1 MTPCQCR
8 TQPCFPFHNIPMTS
22 LMNNLKNSPCL
33 TEKYIAAL
41 TSHGHSLFDFVC
53 RCHVCNQH
61 FQGIQCKE
69 LTLPPSDLAH
79 SAARVCVLAA
89 SGDGQP
95 TACVAVSPEGVV
107 RYWPNIAYEAS
118 TSEISAELKGEECA
132 CVVHFQVSCT
142 LYFVNFQVGCTLSIS
157 RWVVLCPLPG
167 VFFHFQV
174 CCTLSTATWVVLCP
188 LPRGSRWVVL
198 VLCPL
203 PGGLYFVHFQV
214 GCTLYLVH
222 FRVGG
227 TEGEVC
233 TSNGVHCLVGCHCVY
248 FAQTLTCGCVYL
260 VQTLTCGCVYLE
272 HSHVAVFIWYRH

>member
-8 TQPCFPFHNIPMTS
+8 TQPCFPFHNTPMTS

-33 TEKYIAAL
+33 TEKYIVTL

-53 RCHVCNQH
+53 RCHVCNQQ

-132 CVVHFQVSCT
+132 CVVHFQVGCT

-167 VFFHFQV
+167 VFVHFQV
-174 CCTLSTATWVVLCP
+174 SCTLSTSMWVVLCP
-188 LPRGSRWVVL
+188 LPHGSRWVVL

-203 PGGLYFVHFQV
+203 PGGLYLYFVHFQV
-214 GCTLYLVH
+214 GCTLSTSRWVVLCPLP
-222 FRVGG
+222 GG
-227 TEGEVC
+227 
-233 TSNGVHCLVGCHCVY
+233 LY
-248 FAQTLTCGCVYL
+248 FVPCPLPG
-260 VQTLTCGCVYLE
+260 G
-272 HSHVAVFIWYRH
+272 WY